1 MPELLAAVT
10 LIFEGAVTTGAPA
23 SLIVTVAVAVLVF
36 PLLDVSV
43 NVTVVTP
50 VVKALGAS
58 FVNTA
63 GIGLKSTK
71 LAPFKKLWIAL
82 SDRAT
87 VLLLEATSRLIFEG
101 GVISGADPAIATIA
115 RNPSTL
121 VPLEARKTSPD
132 VVTDKL

>member
-1 MPELLAAVT
+1 MPELLAAIT

-50 VVKALGAS
+50 VVNALGAS

-63 GIGLKSTK
+63 GVGLKSTK
-71 LAPFKKLWIAL
+71 LALFRKLCILL
-82 SDRAT
+82 SDLAT
-87 VLLLEATSRLIFEG
+87 ILLLEATSKLILEG
-101 GVISGADPAIATIA
+101 GIMSGTEPAMATIA
-115 RNPSTL
+115 LKP
-121 VPLEARKTSPD
+121 
-132 VVTDKL
+132 